1 MVGGHRLKFATRRLL
16 VCSLPFLSVLA
27 FAQTQEKVDLDMVTK
42 IRYEGFRNSKI
53 KEIAE
58 GLIENIG
65 PRLTGSPNMKRANE
79 WTRDQLTKFGLVNAH
94 LEAWGPFGR
103 GWWNEYVNVR
113 MLSPD
118 TQTVIAYP
126 KAWTPG
132 TDEAHCGTAIR
143 ALHGKV
149 VGRRRELRTAKREAG
164 V

>member
-79 WTRDQLTKFGLVNAH
+79 WTRDQLRSEERRVGK
-94 LEAWGPFGR
+94 EGR
-103 GWWNEYVNVR
+103 C
-113 MLSPD
+113 
-118 TQTVIAYP
+118 Q
-126 KAWTPG
+126 KAG
-132 TDEAHCGTAIR
+132 DG
-143 ALHGKV
+143 
-149 VGRRRELRTAKREAG
+149 
-164 V
+164 